1 MKRVFL
7 WVAMFFVAG
16 LATPVGAA
24 GPDADWRELT
34 AEAYTQA
41 DLVLHGT
48 VQSVDDQTEV
58 DGGHVYSL
66 QVTSQQKGAPQ
77 EQVLVRAGGFFYH
90 VPLNVGESV
99 LVFLKSTS
107 GGASKGGN
115 NSRRPGR
122 VYSLVEVAT
131 LRPMVFRVTGADARP
146 VDNRLQPEFANV
158 TNEELDKLLSAVKP

>member
-7 WVAMFFVAG
+7 LVAMFFVAS

-24 GPDADWRELT
+24 SPDDDWRELA

-41 DLVLHGT
+41 DLVMHGI

-66 QVTSQQKGAPQ
+66 QVTSQQKGAP
-77 EQVLVRAGGFFYH
+77 EEHVLVRAGGFFYH

-107 GGASKGGN
+107 GGQSTSGD
-115 NSRRPGR
+115 NSRSQGR

-131 LRPMVFRVTGADARP
+131 LRPMVFRVSGTDARP